1 MINLSKRLL
10 SIANVVSGNVIADV
24 GCDHGKLAFY
34 LLETKKCNFAY
45 VSDISKPSLDKAISL
60 LTSKNLSFRAICTN
74 GLKDYNS
81 IDNIDECVISGMGG
95 FEIIKIISNSP
106 ININTYI
113 LSPQHNIIDVKKFM
127 IENNYFITY
136 DKVIKDENKF
146 YNIIKCE
153 KTNVAKKFNEFDLY
167 FGKNNFEGSLSDFED
182 YLIYLKNKNIKLKNC
197 VSEECKKE
205 IEKILTYIQI
215 AEERIGKNNE

>member
-1 MINLSKRLL
+1 
-10 SIANVVSGNVIADV
+10 
-24 GCDHGKLAFY
+24 
-34 LLETKKCNFAY
+34 
-45 VSDISKPSLDKAISL
+45 L

-153 KTNVAKKFNEFDLY
+153 KTNVVKKINEFDLY